1 MNRSLWMR
9 FFEAAPEAVQAYLL
23 DTPAMEAEDKAQE
36 LLSYD
41 HDAWNRLMDVVW
53 DEMFLRISEQD
64 FRARITS
71 LAGDRDP
78 KEVEK
83 VVLRHVVLPLAD
95 LVPWDVERRL
105 QELGFPLAEIQG
117 VTRVS
122 LRPVSYGAAVRRI
135 AAQAKVSL
143 LSEESVRRCRELL
156 ISYIKGVRLI
166 EQVKEMLARSQA
178 DGGVG
183 LTRDQTDAFAR
194 EMIDIL
200 GKTEVVSEQEYVDW
214 FTAFQREL
222 EAERI
227 AVQQGAVPVSPAS
240 ELTTPAPESIPASM
254 FTSPKAREAQAALV
268 RAIEDT
274 YRATGWTGDEYLAKR
289 LQNIISTRIR
299 DVRNQQ
305 QTKDVLGRDVKVGGM
320 GLEPE
325 EAERLATVIEDQY
338 QLHRQAVTD
347 EEKQS
352 ITQVQAQQEQK
363 IAERKVRE
371 SQAHAEW
378 FEKKIRS
385 GQREEEARQAF
396 FQQMKEAATNRVQSP
411 SSGTVPTAPAP
422 SQPMVDAVAAP
433 ARLMGLTE
441 ELQNTS
447 VNIFRRMARSPRD
460 AAAKLIQQL
469 EALKSESF
477 ERWTDGVQ
485 AWRSSPLQQSYL
497 QLVGESFR
505 AGKSVVEIIDQKRKT
520 DPDILTAEEV
530 GAIMEIN
537 SHAQL

>member
-1 MNRSLWMR
+1 MR

-178 DGGVG
+178 EGGVG
-183 LTRDQTDAFAR
+183 LTRDQTDVFVR
-194 EMIDIL
+194 EMVDML

-227 AVQQGAVPVSPAS
+227 AVQQGAVPVSPQS
-240 ELTTPAPESIPASM
+240 EPTTPAPESIPASM
-254 FTSPKAREAQAALV
+254 FTSPKAREAQDK
-268 RAIEDT
+268 IE
-274 YRATGWTGDEYLAKR
+274 
-289 LQNIISTRIR
+289 
-299 DVRNQQ
+299 V
-305 QTKDVLGRDVKVGGM
+305 
-320 GLEPE
+320 
-325 EAERLATVIEDQY
+325 EAET
-338 QLHRQAVTD
+338 
-347 EEKQS
+347 
-352 ITQVQAQQEQK
+352 
-363 IAERKVRE
+363 
-371 SQAHAEW
+371 
-378 FEKKIRS
+378 
-385 GQREEEARQAF
+385 
-396 FQQMKEAATNRVQSP
+396 
-411 SSGTVPTAPAP
+411 
-422 SQPMVDAVAAP
+422 
-433 ARLMGLTE
+433 
-441 ELQNTS
+441 
-447 VNIFRRMARSPRD
+447 
-460 AAAKLIQQL
+460 
-469 EALKSESF
+469 
-477 ERWTDGVQ
+477 
-485 AWRSSPLQQSYL
+485 
-497 QLVGESFR
+497 
-505 AGKSVVEIIDQKRKT
+505 
-520 DPDILTAEEV
+520 
-530 GAIMEIN
+530 
-537 SHAQL
+537 